1 MKTFAERLRYAM
13 YKRDMKQSVLAYKT
27 GLDKS
32 YISRYLSG
40 KFSPKYDKI
49 QILAKALHVS
59 ENWLGGYDVEMDELE
74 ENIHGVKVPVIGR
87 VAAGIPIEAITDIL
101 DYEELSPELFNDGS
115 EYFCLQ
121 IKGQSMEPRIYDGD
135 VVVVRKQPDV
145 ESGQIAIVG
154 INGDDATCKKVMKQA
169 NGILLQPL
177 NPSYAPMYY
186 TSEDI
191 ESLPITIYGR
201 VIELR
206 GKL

>member
-1 MKTFAERLRYAM
+1 MTFAERLRYAM
-13 YKRDMKQSVLAYKT
+13 YKKGIKQQSVLAYRTKI
-27 GLDKS
+27 DKS
-32 YISRYLSG
+32 YISKYLNG
-40 KFSPKYDKI
+40 KCEPTDERI
-49 QILAKALHVS
+49 DVLAQTLNVS
-59 ENWLGGYDVEMDELE
+59 VAWLKGYSEEDDEYTPI
-74 ENIHGVKVPVIGR
+74 NVNKVPVLGR

-191 ESLPITIYGR
+191 ERLPITIYGR

-206 GKL
+206 GKF